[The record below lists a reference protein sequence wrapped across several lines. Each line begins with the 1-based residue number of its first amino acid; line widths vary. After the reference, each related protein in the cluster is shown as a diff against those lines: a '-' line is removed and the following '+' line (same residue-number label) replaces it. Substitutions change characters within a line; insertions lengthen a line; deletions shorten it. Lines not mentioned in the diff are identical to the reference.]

1 VDARGE
7 AAALVGASDPMM
19 ADTQEVLPVAARERN
34 LVGRRFRPMPLK

>member
-19 ADTQEVLPVAARERN
+19 ADTQEVLPVAAREAQPGWQA
-34 LVGRRFRPMPLK
+34 LSPDAT